1 MNCSAVTPVQSLLW
15 KNSLFVLPKKP
26 SQTEL
31 SGLQSLADMLPATR
45 FSRQISIQPGRRWC
59 PPRSEL
65 IRVLAPAGLAA
76 QAFSKLEVAS
86 SAPGRGPTDQATGM
100 LPKQSIR
107 GGLRWTFTPVGSL
120 NLVMLSSLTCQ
131 CPTALA
137 VREAF

>member
-1 MNCSAVTPVQSLLW
+1 
-15 KNSLFVLPKKP
+15 
-26 SQTEL
+26 
-31 SGLQSLADMLPATR
+31 MLPATR

-76 QAFSKLEVAS
+76 QAFSKLEVAN

-100 LPKQSIR
+100 LPKQSIA
-107 GGLRWTFTPVGSL
+107 GLRRTFTPVGSL

-131 CPTALA
+131 CPAAPA
-137 VREAF
+137 VCEAF

>member
-107 GGLRWTFTPVGSL
+107 GG
-120 NLVMLSSLTCQ
+120 
-131 CPTALA
+131 
-137 VREAF
+137 